1 MQEQR
6 FYFLFFI
13 FLQFSSS
20 QSADKE
26 KRKLLSMKDRS
37 RPQRSTFFVLF
48 LKVKRSALVGEKEG
62 QGVGGV
68 IDDLG

>member
-6 FYFLFFI
+6 FYFFFFFTI
-13 FLQFSSS
+13 FI

>member
-1 MQEQR
+1 
-6 FYFLFFI
+6 
-13 FLQFSSS
+13 
-20 QSADKE
+20 
-26 KRKLLSMKDRS
+26 MKDRS

>member
-6 FYFLFFI
+6 FYFFFFFTI
-13 FLQFSSS
+13 FI

-48 LKVKRSALVGEKEG
+48 LKVKRSALVWEKEG
-62 QGVGGV
+62 QGAGGV

>member
-6 FYFLFFI
+6 FYLFIYFFTIFI
-13 FLQFSSS
+13 

-62 QGVGGV
+62 QGAGGV

>member
-6 FYFLFFI
+6 FYLFI
-13 FLQFSSS
+13 YFLQFSSS

-62 QGVGGV
+62 QGAGGV